1 MAGGAGAFDDDD
13 SGRMIVDINVTP
25 LVDIVLV
32 LLIIF
37 MVTAT
42 YIVNPTIK
50 VDLPKAATGTEQT
63 RTTLGLLLDK
73 SSNLYLNGE
82 KSDEA
87 AVSRFIASEL
97 PKNPD
102 LQAIIAADKTV
113 SHGSVVRVIDLV
125 KRAGVRKFAINV
137 ESTAGLGAPASSGGE
152 APAETAPAGAPAQ
165 TGAAAPGGGARPGG
179 APAP

>member
-1 MAGGAGAFDDDD
+1 MAGGAAFDDDD
-13 SGRMIVDINVTP
+13 SGRMITEINVTP

-50 VDLPKAATGTEQT
+50 IDLPKAATGTEQT
-63 RTTLGLLLDK
+63 RTTLGLTLDR
-73 SSNLYLNGE
+73 SAALYLNGE
-82 KSDEA
+82 KTDEG
-87 AVSRFIASEL
+87 AVTRFIAAEL

-102 LQAIIAADKTV
+102 LQAIIAADKSV
-113 SHGSVVRVIDLV
+113 SHGSVVRLIDLV

-137 ESTAGLGAPASSGGE
+137 EAGGGLGAPP
-152 APAETAPAGAPAQ
+152 APAAGA
-165 TGAAAPGGGARPGG
+165 TPGSTEP
-179 APAP
+179 PK

>member
-50 VDLPKAATGTEQT
+50 IDLPKAATGTEQT
-63 RTTLGLLLDK
+63 RTTLALTLDR
-73 SSNLYLNGE
+73 NAALYLNGE
-82 KSDEA
+82 KTDEA
-87 AVSRFIASEL
+87 AVMRFIATEL
-97 PKNPD
+97 PKNAD
-102 LQAIIAADKTV
+102 LQAIIAADKIV
-113 SHGSVVRVIDLV
+113 SHGAVVRVIDLV

-137 ESTAGLGAPASSGGE
+137 EAGGLGAAPVPAVPVE
-152 APAETAPAGAPAQ
+152 GASP
-165 TGAAAPGGGARPGG
+165 PPK
-179 APAP
+179 